1 MRILTPQKICG
12 QLWRYLG
19 KLKLSLSQD
28 ELQIW
33 KFTFYVC
40 PNVQCCSQCL
50 RLSPLLPGLRTFSR
64 TEITFV
70 DLNIWNFKDFFTLF
84 DWLDLLLCFPN
95 PLGWGQF
102 SPTSHTRRIETHC
115 KPRTKTIPQIKQFLV
130 VIWTISRIK
139 AEAVNMEFFQ
149 EPVCDVINPPPTQFG
164 DQHLTKSS
172 SSCSSW
178 PAEAGVRLVSYP
190 TRWYLLFVFGF
201 LWWTSS

>member
-1 MRILTPQKICG
+1 MSCRFANSPFMTVQMFNVVRSACDWVPFWIEDLLKDRDNFCGPKYLKFQGLFHTLWLTR
-12 QLWRYLG
+12 LALM
-19 KLKLSLSQD
+19 LSQ
-28 ELQIW
+28 
-33 KFTFYVC
+33 
-40 PNVQCCSQCL
+40 
-50 RLSPLLPGLRTFSR
+50 
-64 TEITFV
+64 
-70 DLNIWNFKDFFTLF
+70 
-84 DWLDLLLCFPN
+84 

-115 KPRTKTIPQIKQFLV
+115 KPRTKTIPQVKQLLI

-139 AEAVNMEFFQ
+139 AEAVNMEFLQ

-178 PAEAGVRLVSYP
+178 PAEGRVRLVSYP

>member
-1 MRILTPQKICG
+1 MKISG
-12 QLWRYLG
+12 QTQTFTFTRWAA
-19 KLKLSLSQD
+19 D
-28 ELQIW
+28 LQIHLLCLS
-33 KFTFYVC
+33 K
-40 PNVQCCSQCL
+40 CSML
-50 RLSPLLPGLRTFSR
+50 FAVLAIGSPFGLRTFSR

-70 DLNIWNFKDFFTLF
+70 DLNIWNLKDFFTLF
-84 DWLDLLLCFPN
+84 DWPDLLLCFPN

-115 KPRTKTIPQIKQFLV
+115 KPRTKTIPQVKQLLI

-172 SSCSSW
+172 SSCSYW
-178 PAEAGVRLVSYP
+178 PAEVE
-190 TRWYLLFVFGF
+190 WD
-201 LWWTSS
+201 